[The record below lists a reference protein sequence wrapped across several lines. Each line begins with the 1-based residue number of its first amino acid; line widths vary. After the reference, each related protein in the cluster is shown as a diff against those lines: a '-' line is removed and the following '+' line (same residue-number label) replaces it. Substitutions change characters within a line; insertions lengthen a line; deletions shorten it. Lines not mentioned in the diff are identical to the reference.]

1 MENLDCFKENLKEL
15 MEINNYTV
23 KDISLKTGI
32 KTSTIYSYL
41 NDKHIPDL
49 TRAIKIA
56 QVFDCSLDFLFGFT
70 EDFTPK
76 KYKLA
81 STANDRF
88 KKVLA
93 DRKITRYRVHILTK
107 ISQNQLCNWFQDKQ
121 SPTLISLV
129 TVAKALDCSLDYL
142 AGRDEI

>member
-76 KYKLA
+76 
-81 STANDRF
+81 N
-88 KKVLA
+88 
-93 DRKITRYRVHILTK
+93 
-107 ISQNQLCNWFQDKQ
+107 
-121 SPTLISLV
+121 ISLLQRQ
-129 TVAKALDCSLDYL
+129 TTDLKRCLPTEKLRAIAFTY
-142 AGRDEI
+142 